1 MDASEPRQLEE
12 AVVRVRSRIR
22 EIEERGEAV
31 GEQDTKA
38 ILIDPIL
45 SALGWRLDEL
55 DEVRR
60 EYRRKPQ
67 DNPVDYALFVLRKP
81 RLFIEAK
88 ALGTSLHQ
96 RKCARQVLGYASV
109 VGVGWCVVTDG
120 DEYRLYNSHA
130 AVDVEDKLFRGVRLS
145 DQTQMDYAVETLSL
159 LNKETLGENLLETLW
174 KSQFVD
180 RRVKAALEDVFL
192 GDDPGLVRLLRK
204 RLAELTPAEIR
215 ESLRRANLRV
225 EFPQV
230 TRSVGAQPSGASP
243 RSEHKEKGSPP
254 QSSRSPVMLGVTPAD
269 LIAAGLVNPPLQ
281 VERFYKGVQLEATVE
296 QDGRVRFEQST
307 YDSLSMAGGMAR
319 KSVIGAPEGRDYPQ
333 TNGWTFWQYR
343 DVETGTLH
351 LIDELRQRY
360 LRQRG

>member
-1 MDASEPRQLEE
+1 MDASEMRKLEE
-12 AVVRVRSRIR
+12 AVTRVRSRIR
-22 EIEERGEAV
+22 EIKERGEAI

-38 ILIDPIL
+38 ILIDPVL

-120 DEYRLYNSHA
+120 DEYHLYNSHA
-130 AVDVEDKLFRGVRLS
+130 AVDVEDKLFRSVRLS
-145 DQTQMDYAVETLSL
+145 DEAQTEYAVETLGL

-180 RRVKAALEDVFL
+180 RRVERALDDVFL

-204 RLAELTPAEIR
+204 RLPELTPAEIR
-215 ESLRRANLRV
+215 DSLRRANLRV

-230 TRSVGAQPSGASP
+230 TRRARALSGGADTRPEQ
-243 RSEHKEKGSPP
+243 KEKGPRSS
-254 QSSRSPVMLGVTPAD
+254 SSRSPVMLGVTLAD

-281 VERFYKGVQLEATVE
+281 VERSYKRVRLEATIE
-296 QDGRVRFEQST
+296 LDGRVHFEGAA
-307 YDSLSMAGGMAR
+307 YESLSTAGGMAR
-319 KSVIGAPEGRDYPQ
+319 KSVVGAPEGRDYPQ
-333 TNGWTFWQYR
+333 TNGWTFWRYR
-343 DVETGTLH
+343 DEATGDLRA
-351 LIDELRQRY
+351 IDELRQRY
-360 LRQRG
+360 LEERG